1 MGASESSEV
10 KNVPMTKQQL
20 EETLED
26 QNGAPS
32 ELYVFSEK
40 DIKKISFK
48 IWEKFGK
55 VQRKD
60 PQRTNWS
67 VLVDIGGYAGKKV
80 TPELFSS
87 IVAELNSLI
96 QSDEYPYALAAV
108 PTLKDNY
115 LYVVFRL
122 NNEEME
128 QIITKDKE
136 IFENAVA
143 KMPMTTEPEVVT
155 MQGAAQEQEQGSEGN
170 SETTATTTTDSTD
183 SSSD

>member
-26 QNGAPS
+26 QNGAPG
-32 ELYVFSEK
+32 ELNVFTEK
-40 DIKKISFK
+40 DIKKISYK

-60 PQRTNWS
+60 PQRTHWPI
-67 VLVDIGGYAGKKV
+67 LVDIGGYAGKKV

-87 IVAELNSLI
+87 IVAELNSFI

-108 PTLKDNY
+108 PELRGNH
-115 LYVVFRL
+115 LHVSFRL

-128 QIITKDKE
+128 QIIARDKE

-143 KMPMTTEPEVVT
+143 KMPMMVEPEVVT
-155 MQGAAQEQEQGSEGN
+155 MQGGVARSDDDDES
-170 SETTATTTTDSTD
+170 TATTDTTD